1 MERYDDGFAEE
12 RQRIE
17 RLVEEIIAGEHKID
31 KLPNSSAGFSG
42 AAQAV
47 ESKSNCIIY
56 KCNAE
61 YDKRRYGES
70 FVGRDRL

>member
-1 MERYDDGFAEE
+1 MYVAS
-12 RQRIE
+12 I
-17 RLVEEIIAGEHKID
+17 
-31 KLPNSSAGFSG
+31 FSG
-42 AAQAV
+42 KGNTTV

-70 FVGRDRL
+70 FVGRNCL